1 MGKGHC
7 CHFPLSGTVTV
18 PSHLERARMCLGGC
32 GCLWEN
38 PIFQLQDL
46 PIPKVTSGNREE
58 FSTQI
63 FLLIPRSSRQ
73 DGLADQVIQSALNR
87 VSHFSARTQVR
98 RLGPVVPGFSLQ
110 KKNKKQSLDLDRKEG
125 NTTREFLSMVHLCVC
140 VCVWSGSDLLSLKA

>member
-18 PSHLERARMCLGGC
+18 PSHLERARMCLGSC

-110 KKNKKQSLDLDRKEG
+110 KKIKSKVWIWTGK
-125 NTTREFLSMVHLCVC
+125 REIQLENFFPWCICVC